1 MGSKGEDIAVR
12 NPVQN
17 HNGYRSPDPETAG
30 IKYATPI
37 PPIDSPG
44 GGSVRYYD
52 SQRQSRNSMQTPG
65 DKLNNDQQSI
75 KRFTGK
81 STLKN
86 PFG

>member
-1 MGSKGEDIAVR
+1 MGSKANETSAR
-12 NPVQN
+12 APVQN
-17 HNGYRSPDPETAG
+17 GLARSPDPEVG
-30 IKYATPI
+30 MKYPTPI
-37 PPIDSPG
+37 PPIESPG

-52 SQRQSRNSMQTPG
+52 SQRQSRNSMLTPG
-65 DKLNNDQQSI
+65 DKGASDPSV